1 MPRAALKV
9 LAFFA
14 LLVAAGYVLFGTGG
28 PDSGDRVT
36 VSFWG
41 AYEEWHM
48 WQQMVAAYEKANPG
62 EKVKMEYWVGG
73 NYTDKVKIRLASA
86 TPPDV
91 ILFQD
96 EPFPPF
102 CRFGKFQDLT
112 EFLKTPGL
120 TLHLERDY
128 WDTAV
133 ESFKWQGRQYG
144 VPVWGGNNLIY
155 INKALFDRLGV
166 PYPREDWTIDDFLE
180 TARRLTADDDG
191 DGRIDHYGF
200 VMPYWLYMKPF
211 IYAHGAQFINNGDG
225 RRFVGSEEARWTFTG
240 PEAVAACRFVQD
252 LVWKH
257 HVAPRAAEAAQM
269 DSNVMFLTGR
279 LGMFTTGPWGMPFLT
294 KTDLDWDI
302 VHVPRGPGGRFTR
315 ITWDAV
321 VMASDSPRKERA
333 WRFMQFLVS
342 GEAQRIVA
350 EMQRSVPALKAAQE
364 TFVRTNPKVHVKR
377 FIEAM
382 AYARLQPIT
391 DQWEKMAQ
399 EITSEHDKLVIGRQ
413 DPAETVR
420 NLAARME
427 KVFGRKEGGP

>member
-1 MPRAALKV
+1 MFRVVLKI
-9 LAFFA
+9 LA
-14 LLVAAGYVLFGTGG
+14 LLALVAAAGYVLFGTGG

-62 EKVKMEYWVGG
+62 KKVKMEYWVGG
-73 NYTDKVKIRLASA
+73 GYNDKVKIRLASG

-102 CRFGKFQDLT
+102 CKFGKFQDLT
-112 EFLKTPGL
+112 EFLEAPGCPINL
-120 TLHLERDY
+120 QRDY

-133 ESFKWQGRQYG
+133 ESFKWKGRQYG
-144 VPVWGGNNLIY
+144 IPVWGGNNLIY

-166 PYPREDWTIDDFLE
+166 PYPRQDWTIEEFLD
-180 TARRLTADDDG
+180 TARRLTGDDDG
-191 DGRIDHYGF
+191 DGRLDHYGF
-200 VMPYWLYMKPF
+200 IKPYWSYLLPF
-211 IYAHGAQFINNGDG
+211 FYAYGARLINTDG
-225 RRFVGSEEARWTFTG
+225 KHFVATDAARWEFVG
-240 PEAVAACRFVQD
+240 PEAEAAFRFAQD

-257 HVAPRAAEAAQM
+257 HVAPRDGEAAQM

-279 LGMFTTGPWGMPFLT
+279 LGMFSTGPWGMPFLA
-294 KTDLDWDI
+294 KTDLDWDV
-302 VHVPRGPGGRFTR
+302 VHVPRGPGGRATR

-321 VMASDSPRKERA
+321 VMASDSPRQDRA
-333 WRFMQFLVS
+333 WQFIRFLVS
-342 GEAQRIVA
+342 PEAQRIVA
-350 EMQRSVPALKAAQE
+350 EAQRSVPALKAAQDA
-364 TFVRTNPKVHVKR
+364 FVRTNPKVHVNR

-391 DQWEKMAQ
+391 EHWQEMAQ
-399 EITSEHDKLVIGRQ
+399 EIEPEFDKMMIGRQ
-413 DPAETVR
+413 DPAVTVR
-420 NLAARME
+420 NLAERME
-427 KVFGRKEGGP
+427 KVFGRKEGGT